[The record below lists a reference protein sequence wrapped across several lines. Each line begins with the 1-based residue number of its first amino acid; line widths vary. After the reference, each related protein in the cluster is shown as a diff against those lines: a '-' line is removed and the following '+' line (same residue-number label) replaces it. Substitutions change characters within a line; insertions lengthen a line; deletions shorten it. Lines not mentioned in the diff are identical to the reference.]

1 MRLFI
6 VYILLIS
13 FGWLLSSFDF
23 NSNEPNDKSFIIIE
37 LFTSQGC
44 SSCPAADKLLSNLM
58 ASNDRILAL
67 SFHVS
72 YWNYLGWK
80 DPYSKEEFTN
90 RQRKYSRVMGL
101 SRVYTPQMIING
113 QDEFVGSN
121 KKYAE
126 QSLKEALSK
135 NTLHKIKLSLNIEGK
150 SIKGQY
156 TLAGSTSGYMI
167 NLALVERDV
176 SNIVPRGENSGR
188 TLHHDNVVR
197 SFKTIEAHNTGE
209 VSINLPSGI
218 AIEKSIIIAYVQ
230 HSETLKITGAAKHNL
245 N

>member
-1 MRLFI
+1 MRLFF
-6 VYILLIS
+6 VYILLLS

-23 NSNEPNDKSFIIIE
+23 TTNEPGDKPYIVIE

-58 ASNDRILAL
+58 SSDDHILAL

-90 RQRKYSRVMGL
+90 RQRKYSRTMDLG
-101 SRVYTPQMIING
+101 RVYTPQMIVNG
-113 QDEFVGSN
+113 DDEFVGSN
-121 KKYAE
+121 KNRAE
-126 QSLKEALSK
+126 RSVQEALKKQSQHK
-135 NTLHKIKLSLNIEGK
+135 VGISVKLDGNTVEGQYKLEGK
-150 SIKGQY
+150 
-156 TLAGSTSGYMI
+156 TSGYVV

-176 SNIVPRGENSGR
+176 SNIVPRGENRGR

-197 SFKTIEAHNTGE
+197 SFE
-209 VSINLPSGI
+209 VISAKSNGDFSFSLPSDI
-218 AIEKSIIIAYVQ
+218 DLEKSSVIAYVQ
-230 HSETLKITGAAKHNL
+230 HGETLKITGATKYSL
-245 N
+245 D